1 MNKRFASFLL
11 TGKVA
16 ALPLFAQDS
25 FAAIQDI
32 SLKNTFDIK
41 INKSLDRDSLAIR
54 KSLVGEGHDI
64 QMPSCVIPL
73 TQAHTPEI
81 MNLVITGLYD
91 KDEVLVVVTHKKSMA
106 NVKKINPK
114 SLAASDD
121 IIILN
126 HFSISDTSLPSEA
139 VAINKKHDNLSYP
152 KRLTRAISLP
162 VDLKSFPQVTGTEN
176 MLYLHVF
183 VAKNAQWNK
192 PIIRYSDRLELKS
205 IDKTMLFS
213 QYTEDCTVYTC
224 P

>member
-54 KSLVGEGHDI
+54 KSLAGEGHDL
-64 QMPSCVIPL
+64 QLPSCVIPV
-73 TQAHTPEI
+73 THAHTPEI

-114 SLAASDD
+114 SLAALDD

-139 VAINKKHDNLSYP
+139 VAINKKHDNLSYS
-152 KRLTRAISLP
+152 KRSTRAISLP

-176 MLYLHVF
+176 LLYLHVF

-205 IDKTMLFS
+205 IDKTMLLS
-213 QYTEDCTVYTC
+213 QYTEDCTVYSC

>member
-1 MNKRFASFLL
+1 MNKRFASFLM

-32 SLKNTFDIK
+32 SLKNALDVK
-41 INKSLDRDSLAIR
+41 INKSFNKDSLAIR
-54 KSLVGEGHDI
+54 KSLAGEGHDL
-64 QMPSCVIPL
+64 QLPSCVIPV
-73 TQAHTPEI
+73 TYTHTPEI

-91 KDEVLVVVTHKKSMA
+91 KDEVLVVVTHKKSLA
-106 NVKKINPK
+106 KFKKINPK
-114 SLAASDD
+114 SLAAIDD

-126 HFSISDTSLPSEA
+126 HFSISDTSLLSEA
-139 VAINKKHDNLSYP
+139 VAVNKKHDNLSHS
-152 KRLTRAISLP
+152 KRSTRAISLP

-205 IDKTMLFS
+205 IDKTMLLS
-213 QYTEDCTVYTC
+213 QYTEDCTVYSC